1 MGRETEVREGMCW
14 EGCWMEKSRWM
25 RMSIDMGCVEKH
37 VLEEKVDGKR
47 QVEEN
52 EHGDGMYGKAYAGK
66 DAERKRGRIGCSLRW
81 YVWKG
86 MC

>member
-14 EGCWMEKSRWM
+14 EVCWMEKSRWM
-25 RMSIDMGCVEKH
+25 RVRIDMGCVEKH
-37 VLEEKVDGKR
+37 VLEGKVDGKR
-47 QVEEN
+47 KVEEN
-52 EHGDGMYGKAYAGK
+52 EHKNGMCGKAGT